1 MLNIHKI
8 VSALNLQSFLSFT
21 IACAVLLLSF
31 SSSAGHE
38 VFKSNQGVVIYGFD
52 PVAYFTLGKA
62 TEGSKDI
69 SAVFLGGTWRF
80 VSEENRALFLADP
93 GSYIPQYGG
102 HCAWG
107 TKFDQH
113 VETEP
118 DSWRIVDGKLYLYR
132 NHAVQSRWDSHQS
145 FVHTANRRWEEQ
157 ESILLQQL
165 RQSNCNQVEKIN

>member
-1 MLNIHKI
+1 MNIPGNIKAQYLRLLGSL
-8 VSALNLQSFLSFT
+8 VSASLLLFLSFV
-21 IACAVLLLSF
+21 AN
-31 SSSAGHE
+31 AGHE

-52 PVAYFTLGKA
+52 PVAYFTVGKA

-69 SAVFLGGTWRF
+69 SLEFLGGTWRF
-80 VSEENRALFLADP
+80 ASEENRTLFLADP

-107 TKFDQH
+107 IKFDQH

-132 NHAVQSRWDSHQS
+132 NHPAQSRWDKKQT
-145 FVHTANRRWEEQ
+145 FVGIANRRWEEQ
-157 ESILLQQL
+157 KVILLQQ
-165 RQSNCNQVEKIN
+165 